1 MLACFFGTAA
11 SVRSL
16 VCQCELE
23 TQPSAHGGL
32 QLLAWESGV
41 MNQAVLSAFI
51 AIELLAVSGTVIGP
65 VGGP

>member
-11 SVRSL
+11 SVPSL

-32 QLLAWESGV
+32 QLLAWESV
-41 MNQAVLSAFI
+41 SRTKPCFRHLSR
-51 AIELLAVSGTVIGP
+51 
-65 VGGP
+65 